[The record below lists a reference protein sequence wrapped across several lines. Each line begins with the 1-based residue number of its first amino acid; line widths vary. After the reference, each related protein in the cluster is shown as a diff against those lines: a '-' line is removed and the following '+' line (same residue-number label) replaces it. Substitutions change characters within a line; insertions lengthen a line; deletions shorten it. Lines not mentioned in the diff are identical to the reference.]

1 MVQTILKLIKK
12 IIVPFMLSCVV
23 LAVLGFGVVLIT
35 AFDNYKQEL
44 VFKDIEKTRNLL
56 HKASDYATVYTTK
69 NLAIE
74 EMYSQAL
81 IRSPEGREVN
91 RLFED
96 NLNANLT
103 KAVELTTEAKNA
115 NPQTWT
121 KMTELIDK
129 RLAEKQKLVEIEK
142 DYVTK
147 MGLYEQQRMS
157 DEEWNNYSQKT
168 YPSLIK
174 EWNELNQSNTQF
186 NIDNKIELNPPYEE
200 LEKDAVSKYKPTLT
214 GLFKDFWGGKTEVI
228 ESYEDTEAYPIITYF
243 ADDRGNEIKL
253 SEYNKYSGYE
263 TYKNNAFSTPL
274 KVGDYILLGVG
285 TQDLVE
291 RKMFYKFTSNS
302 EAFNKY
308 YADTRPEN
316 AGFTEKGYFL
326 YKIQDQDLTDTNGK
340 LNIRADIKAD
350 SKNNRTAN
358 QGIDDSISASYP
370 LK

>member
-12 IIVPFMLSCVV
+12 IIVPFILSCIV
-23 LAVLGFGVVLIT
+23 LVVLGFGVVLII

-91 RLFED
+91 RLFKD
-96 NLNANLT
+96 NLNTNLT
-103 KAVELTTEAKNA
+103 KAVELTTEAKNV
-115 NPQTWT
+115 NPHTWT
-121 KMTELIDK
+121 KLTELIDK
-129 RLAEKQKLVEIEK
+129 RLAEKQKLFEIEK
-142 DYVTK
+142 DYVNK

-174 EWNELNQSNTQF
+174 EWNEHNQNNTQF
-186 NIDNKIELNPPYEE
+186 NIDNKIELNPSYEE
-200 LEKDAVSKYKPTLT
+200 LEKDAISKYKPTLT
-214 GLFKDFWGGKTEVI
+214 GLFKDFWGGKTEVT
-228 ESYEDTEAYPIITYF
+228 ESYEDAEAYPIITYF

-263 TYKNNAFSTPL
+263 TYKSNTFTTQL

-291 RKMFYKFTSNS
+291 RKMFYKFSSNS

-308 YADTRPEN
+308 YAVIRPEN
-316 AGFTEKGYFL
+316 GGFTEKGYFL
-326 YKIQDQDLTDTNGK
+326 YKLSEDDLKEVPLRFNVT
-340 LNIRADIKAD
+340 IKAEGTQHRNKE
-350 SKNNRTAN
+350 S
-358 QGIDDSISASYP
+358 GYDDSSYIEY
-370 LK
+370 KFR